1 MKLKEIE
8 EFGYIYRI
16 FWEILYMAVFQ
27 CRLSATYSSKEIRLF
42 SKKEKRL
49 WGLPFPSTIFLHPPF
64 SVVPV
69 FLFDQ

>member
-1 MKLKEIE
+1 MYQMKLKEME

-42 SKKEKRL
+42 
-49 WGLPFPSTIFLHPPF
+49 
-64 SVVPV
+64 
-69 FLFDQ
+69 